1 MEMDI
6 DAPLTKPSDKA
17 SDDLARL
24 FARIQ
29 GANRLLPE
37 LVNLLESNPSPEAL
51 TAAAGA
57 LKAVSISSTRHSQNI
72 HFVFQH
78 VLDAILDQCQLD
90 EVVLFG
96 QLSIYFRV
104 RVKNYLVRRWHA
116 TLSKW
121 IQKPV
126 LFRDCM
132 RHTKSVISGSTAL
145 AFVDGADWDSQD
157 LDIYTSKGRGRDMM
171 LSHLIH
177 IEGYKVEVVT
187 GDDEESPEPPA
198 APIYKN
204 SQIKSVTKLSK
215 QVYSKALKQDVTRR
229 IDVIES
235 VIPNSISPI
244 LRFHT
249 SFVINWITSDSINVA
264 YPKLTFAHIGL
275 INSRIRLDHPKDQIW
290 REKYAGRG
298 YRMIQD
304 TYELDQMSCGS
315 ACPSLWRS
323 TDDVGCM
330 SVQFGDGDEGIYG
343 GIQWSLSKAVDDWS
357 TNRKCMNVRCPRYRQ
372 ELSKRSGAPALTLN

>member
-1 MEMDI
+1 
-6 DAPLTKPSDKA
+6 
-17 SDDLARL
+17 
-24 FARIQ
+24 
-29 GANRLLPE
+29 
-37 LVNLLESNPSPEAL
+37 
-51 TAAAGA
+51 
-57 LKAVSISSTRHSQNI
+57 
-72 HFVFQH
+72 
-78 VLDAILDQCQLD
+78 
-90 EVVLFG
+90 
-96 QLSIYFRV
+96 
-104 RVKNYLVRRWHA
+104 
-116 TLSKW
+116 
-121 IQKPV
+121 
-126 LFRDCM
+126 M
-132 RHTKSVISGSTAL
+132 RHTKSVVSGSTAL
-145 AFVDGADWDSQD
+145 AFVNGADWDSQD
-157 LDIYTSKGRGRDMM
+157 LDIYTPRGRGRDMM

-177 IEGYKVEVVT
+177 IEGYKVEMVT

-215 QVYSKALKQDVTRR
+215 QVYSRAMKQDVTRR

-235 VIPNSISPI
+235 VIQNSISPI

-249 SFVINWITSDSINVA
+249 SSVINWITSDSINVA

-298 YRMIQD
+298 YRMIVD

-330 SVQFGDGDEGIYG
+330 SVQFGDGDEGNFG
-343 GIQWSLSKAVDDWS
+343 EIQWSLSKVVDDWS
-357 TNRKCMNVRCPRYRQ
+357 RHRKCMNVRCPRYRQ
-372 ELSKRSGAPALTLN
+372 ELSKRSGAQALTLY

>member
-6 DAPLTKPSDKA
+6 DVPLTMSSDKA

-29 GANRLLPE
+29 GANKLLPE

-57 LKAVSISSTRHSQNI
+57 LKAISISSTRHSQNI

-116 TLSKW
+116 TLSNW

-145 AFVDGADWDSQD
+145 AFADGSDWDSQD
-157 LDIYTSKGRGRDMM
+157 LDVYTARGRGRDMV

-177 IEGYKVEVVT
+177 IEGYKVEMVT
-187 GDDEESPEPPA
+187 GDDEESPEPQVTPV
-198 APIYKN
+198 YKN

-235 VIPNSISPI
+235 AVQNSISPI

-275 INSRIRLDHPKDQIW
+275 VNDRIKLDRPKDQIW
-290 REKYAGRG
+290 REKYMERG
-298 YRMIQD
+298 FRMILD
-304 TYELDQMSCGS
+304 TYELDPMSCGS
-315 ACPSLWRS
+315 ACPALWRS

-330 SVQFGDGDEGIYG
+330 SVQFGDGDEGVFDG
-343 GIQWSLSKAVDDWS
+343 MQWSLSKAVDDWS
-357 TNRKCMNVRCPRYRQ
+357 RHRKCMNVRCPRYRQ
-372 ELSKRSGAPALTLN
+372 ELSKRSHSTP